1 MFYSLFFNAFSYPEL
16 TLFMEYL
23 GYFASI
29 GIGISLGLIGGGGSI
44 LTVPVL
50 VYLFHIDPLLA
61 TSYSLFIVGST
72 SAVGAI
78 PYFRNNL
85 VDFQTALYFGL
96 PSIITVFLTRLYVI
110 EAIPNHLFEI
120 GRFAI
125 SKDMGIMLLFA
136 VLMLF
141 AALKMIKVNQEEE
154 PKKLSRR
161 SILPL
166 VFQGAAVGL
175 ISGLVGAGGGVL
187 IIPALIIFNQMP
199 MKKAVGTSLLII
211 AANSLFGF
219 IGKLDFHLINWSFL
233 LTISGIAIAGILVG
247 SKLSQKIDGKKLKP
261 AFGWFVLLM
270 GIVVII
276 QEISK

>member
-1 MFYSLFFNAFSYPEL
+1 
-16 TLFMEYL
+16 MEFL
-23 GYFASI
+23 GYIASI

-50 VYLFHIDPLLA
+50 VYLFQIDPLLA

-72 SAVGAI
+72 SAVGAV

-96 PSIITVFLTRLYVI
+96 HSIITVFLTRLYII
-110 EAIPNHLFEI
+110 EAIPNHLFQIGSFEI
-120 GRFAI
+120 T
-125 SKDMGIMLLFA
+125 KNMGIMLLFA
-136 VLMLF
+136 ILMLF
-141 AALKMIKVNQEEE
+141 AALKMIKGNQVDES
-154 PKKLSRR
+154 KKISQR
-161 SILPL
+161 SVLPL
-166 VFQGAAVGL
+166 VFQGAAVGF
-175 ISGLVGAGGGVL
+175 ISGLVGAGGGFL

-219 IGKLDFHLINWSFL
+219 IGKLDFHLINWTFL
-233 LTISGIAIAGILVG
+233 LTLSGIAITGILIG

>member
-1 MFYSLFFNAFSYPEL
+1 
-16 TLFMEYL
+16 MEYL

-110 EAIPNHLFEI
+110 ESIPNHLFQV
-120 GRFAI
+120 GSFAV
-125 SKDMGIMLLFA
+125 SKNMGIMLLFA

-141 AALKMIKVNQEEE
+141 AALKMIKGNQEEE
-154 PKKLSRR
+154 SKKLSRR

-166 VFQGAAVGL
+166 LFQGSAVGF
-175 ISGLVGAGGGVL
+175 ISGLVGAGGGFL

-219 IGKLDFHLINWSFL
+219 IGKLDFHLINWTFL
-233 LTISGIAIAGILVG
+233 LTISGIAIAGILIG

>member
-1 MFYSLFFNAFSYPEL
+1 
-16 TLFMEYL
+16 MEFL
-23 GYFASI
+23 GYIASI

-50 VYLFHIDPLLA
+50 VYLFQIDPLLA

-72 SAVGAI
+72 SAVGAV

-96 PSIITVFLTRLYVI
+96 PSIITVFLTRLYII
-110 EAIPNHLFEI
+110 EAIPNHLFQIGSFEI
-120 GRFAI
+120 T
-125 SKDMGIMLLFA
+125 KNMGIMLLFA
-136 VLMLF
+136 ILMLF
-141 AALKMIKVNQEEE
+141 ASLKMIKGNQVDES
-154 PKKLSRR
+154 KKISQR
-161 SILPL
+161 SVLLL
-166 VFQGAAVGL
+166 VFQGAAVGF
-175 ISGLVGAGGGVL
+175 ISGLVGAGGGFL

-219 IGKLDFHLINWSFL
+219 IGKLDFHLINWTFL
-233 LTISGIAIAGILVG
+233 LTLSGIAITGILIG
-247 SKLSQKIDGKKLKP
+247 SKLSQRIDGKKLKP

>member
-1 MFYSLFFNAFSYPEL
+1 
-16 TLFMEYL
+16 MEFL
-23 GYFASI
+23 GYIASI

-50 VYLFHIDPLLA
+50 VYLFQIDPLLA

-72 SAVGAI
+72 SAVGAV

-96 PSIITVFLTRLYVI
+96 PSIITVFLTRLYII
-110 EAIPNHLFEI
+110 EAIPNHLFQIGSFEI
-120 GRFAI
+120 T
-125 SKDMGIMLLFA
+125 KNMGIMLLFA
-136 VLMLF
+136 ILMLF
-141 AALKMIKVNQEEE
+141 AALKMIKGNQVDES
-154 PKKLSRR
+154 KKISQR
-161 SILPL
+161 SVLPL
-166 VFQGAAVGL
+166 VFQGAAVGF
-175 ISGLVGAGGGVL
+175 ISGLVGAGGGFL

-219 IGKLDFHLINWSFL
+219 IGKLDFHLINWTFL
-233 LTISGIAIAGILVG
+233 LTLSGIAITGILIG
-247 SKLSQKIDGKKLKP
+247 SKLSQRIDGKKLKP

>member
-1 MFYSLFFNAFSYPEL
+1 
-16 TLFMEYL
+16 MEFL
-23 GYFASI
+23 GYIASI

-50 VYLFHIDPLLA
+50 VYLFQIDPLLA

-72 SAVGAI
+72 SAVGAV

-96 PSIITVFLTRLYVI
+96 PSIITVFLTRLYII
-110 EAIPNHLFEI
+110 EAIPNHLFQIGSFEI
-120 GRFAI
+120 T
-125 SKDMGIMLLFA
+125 KNMGIMLLFA
-136 VLMLF
+136 ILMLF
-141 AALKMIKVNQEEE
+141 AALKMIKGNQVDES
-154 PKKLSRR
+154 KKISQR
-161 SILPL
+161 SVLPL
-166 VFQGAAVGL
+166 VLQGAAVGF
-175 ISGLVGAGGGVL
+175 ISGLVGAGGGFL

-219 IGKLDFHLINWSFL
+219 IGKLDFHLINWTFL
-233 LTISGIAIAGILVG
+233 LTLSGIAITGILIG

>member
-1 MFYSLFFNAFSYPEL
+1 
-16 TLFMEYL
+16 MEYL
-23 GYFASI
+23 GYIASI

-61 TSYSLFIVGST
+61 TSYSLFIVGAT
-72 SAVGAI
+72 SAVGAV
-78 PYFRNNL
+78 PYFKNNL

-96 PSIITVFLTRLYVI
+96 PSIITVFLTRLFVI
-110 EAIPNHLFEI
+110 EAIPAHLFQLGSFEVT
-120 GRFAI
+120 
-125 SKDMGIMLLFA
+125 KNMGIMLLFA
-136 VLMLF
+136 ILMLF
-141 AALKMIKVNQEEE
+141 ASYKMIRGNNVEGK
-154 PKKLSRR
+154 PKNS

-166 VFQGAAVGL
+166 IIQGAGVGF
-175 ISGLVGAGGGVL
+175 ISGLIGAGGGFL

-199 MKKAVGTSLLII
+199 MKRAVGTSLLII

-219 IGKLDFHLINWSFL
+219 LGKLDFHLINWTFL
-233 LTISGIAIAGILVG
+233 LSLSSIAIIGILIG
-247 SKLSQKIDGKKLKP
+247 SKLSQRIDGKKLKP

>member
-1 MFYSLFFNAFSYPEL
+1 
-16 TLFMEYL
+16 MEFL
-23 GYFASI
+23 GYIASI

-50 VYLFHIDPLLA
+50 VYLFQIDPLLA

-72 SAVGAI
+72 SAVGAV

-96 PSIITVFLTRLYVI
+96 PSIITVFLTRLYII
-110 EAIPNHLFEI
+110 EAIPNHLFQIGSFEI
-120 GRFAI
+120 T
-125 SKDMGIMLLFA
+125 KNMGIMLLFA
-136 VLMLF
+136 ILMLF
-141 AALKMIKVNQEEE
+141 AALKMINGNQVDES
-154 PKKLSRR
+154 KKISQR
-161 SILPL
+161 SVLPL
-166 VFQGAAVGL
+166 VLQGAAVGF
-175 ISGLVGAGGGVL
+175 ISGLVGAGGGFL

-219 IGKLDFHLINWSFL
+219 IGKLDFHLINWTFL
-233 LTISGIAIAGILVG
+233 LTLSGIAITGILIG

>member
-1 MFYSLFFNAFSYPEL
+1 
-16 TLFMEYL
+16 MEFL
-23 GYFASI
+23 GYIASI

-50 VYLFHIDPLLA
+50 VYLFQIDPLLA

-72 SAVGAI
+72 SAVGAV

-96 PSIITVFLTRLYVI
+96 PSIITVFLTRLYII
-110 EAIPNHLFEI
+110 EAIPNHLFQIGSFEI
-120 GRFAI
+120 T
-125 SKDMGIMLLFA
+125 KNMGIMLLFA
-136 VLMLF
+136 ILMLF
-141 AALKMIKVNQEEE
+141 AALKMIKGNQVDES
-154 PKKLSRR
+154 KKISQR
-161 SILPL
+161 SVLPL
-166 VFQGAAVGL
+166 VFQGAAVGF
-175 ISGLVGAGGGVL
+175 ISGLVGAGGGFL

-211 AANSLFGF
+211 ATNSLFGF
-219 IGKLDFHLINWSFL
+219 IGKLDFHLINWTFL
-233 LTISGIAIAGILVG
+233 LTLSGIAITGILIG

>member
-1 MFYSLFFNAFSYPEL
+1 
-16 TLFMEYL
+16 MEYL

-29 GIGISLGLIGGGGSI
+29 GIGVSLGLIGGGGSI

-110 EAIPNHLFEI
+110 EAIPNHLFQI
-120 GRFAI
+120 GSFAV
-125 SKDMGIMLLFA
+125 SKNMGIMLLFA

-141 AALKMIKVNQEEE
+141 AALKMIKGNQEEE
-154 PKKLSRR
+154 SKILSRQ

-175 ISGLVGAGGGVL
+175 ISGLVGAGGGFL

-219 IGKLDFHLINWSFL
+219 IGKLDFHLINWTFL
-233 LTISGIAIAGILVG
+233 LTISGIAIAGILIG

>member
-1 MFYSLFFNAFSYPEL
+1 
-16 TLFMEYL
+16 MEYL

-29 GIGISLGLIGGGGSI
+29 GIGVSLGLIGGGGSI

-110 EAIPNHLFEI
+110 EAIPNHLFQI
-120 GRFAI
+120 GSFAV
-125 SKDMGIMLLFA
+125 SKNMGIMLLFA

-141 AALKMIKVNQEEE
+141 AALKMIKGNQEEE
-154 PKKLSRR
+154 SKKLSRQ

-175 ISGLVGAGGGVL
+175 ISGLVGAGGGFL

-219 IGKLDFHLINWSFL
+219 IGKLDFHLINWTFL
-233 LTISGIAIAGILVG
+233 LTISGIAIAGILIG

>member
-1 MFYSLFFNAFSYPEL
+1 
-16 TLFMEYL
+16 MEYL

-85 VDFQTALYFGL
+85 VDFQTAIYFGL

-120 GRFAI
+120 GRFAL

-141 AALKMIKVNQEEE
+141 AALKMIKGNQEEE

-166 VFQGAAVGL
+166 VFQGAAVGI
-175 ISGLVGAGGGVL
+175 ISGLVGAGGGFL

>member
-1 MFYSLFFNAFSYPEL
+1 
-16 TLFMEYL
+16 MEYL

-96 PSIITVFLTRLYVI
+96 PSIITVFLTRLFVI

-120 GRFAI
+120 GRFAV

-141 AALKMIKVNQEEE
+141 AALRMIKGNQEEE
-154 PKKLSRR
+154 PKKLSRL

-166 VFQGAAVGL
+166 VFQGASVGL
-175 ISGLVGAGGGVL
+175 ISGLVGAGGGFL

-211 AANSLFGF
+211 GANSLFGF

-233 LTISGIAIAGILVG
+233 FTISGIAIAGILVG